1 MQIRTRLLAVSAI
14 ALWLSACGKESND
27 QPAASVVSPSP
38 ASIGTTR
45 QSTSQGPDP
54 SVPSASSVF
63 AAEAPASTASKTLIQ
78 PNATLSKA
86 QEKTDMPMAG
96 QGDSH
101 SAPKNTDKSASS
113 P

>member
-1 MQIRTRLLAVSAI
+1 MQIRTRLLTATAI
-14 ALWLSACGKESND
+14 ALWLSACGKASND
-27 QPAASVVSPSP
+27 QPAPLVVSPSP
-38 ASIGTTR
+38 ASV
-45 QSTSQGPDP
+45 SSKPLSASQGSDS

-63 AAEAPASTASKTLIQ
+63 AAEASTSADSKTLIQ
-78 PNATLSKA
+78 PNATLSNA

-101 SAPKNTDKSASS
+101 SAPKTTDKSASS